1 MSYLDIYSLNI
12 EEVFKKII
20 INKDF
25 SDHPNYINLITYMIS
40 LRPDLINQIDPN
52 NDDENNHLPELIILI
67 KKK

>member
-1 MSYLDIYSLNI
+1 MSDLDIYSLNI

-25 SDHPNYINLITYMIS
+25 SDDPNYINLITYMIS
-40 LRPDLINQIDPN
+40 LRPDLIDQIDPN
-52 NDDENNHLPELIILI
+52 NDDENNNLPELINLI